1 MSAKERHLE
10 QLLLSA
16 PVSDRTRAT
25 VLGQA
30 QDQTIAEQAATEFDL
45 RAAGGK
51 GKFGLP
57 NGALRQRTDEG
68 AQVPDDAEAAVMA
81 GLLLGSPEFQR
92 R

>member
-1 MSAKERHLE
+1 MKERRLE
-10 QLLLSA
+10 QILLGA

-30 QDQTIAEQAATEFDL
+30 QDQTMAEQAATEFDL
-45 RAAGGK
+45 RSLGGK
-51 GKFGLP
+51 GNFGLP
-57 NGALRQRTDEG
+57 RGARGLQAG
-68 AQVPDDAEAAVMA
+68 ANPQAPDDAEAAVMA

>member
-1 MSAKERHLE
+1 MSG
-10 QLLLSA
+10 
-16 PVSDRTRAT
+16 RTRAT

-45 RAAGGK
+45 RATGGK
-51 GKFGLP
+51 GSFGLP
-57 NGALRQRTDEG
+57 KG
-68 AQVPDDAEAAVMA
+68 AQTQMQTDGDGQAPDDAEAAVMA